1 MDQVRRSLPG
11 QREIAARRLSGEE
24 GQGLVEYSLVL
35 LFVAVAIVGALVSF
49 QVGLYAQYTSIASVF
64 AST

>member
-1 MDQVRRSLPG
+1 MEQVRQSLPG
-11 QREIAARRLSGEE
+11 QRAIAARRLAGEE

-49 QVGLYAQYTSIASVF
+49 HGGLSSEYTSIVSIFPSA
-64 AST
+64 